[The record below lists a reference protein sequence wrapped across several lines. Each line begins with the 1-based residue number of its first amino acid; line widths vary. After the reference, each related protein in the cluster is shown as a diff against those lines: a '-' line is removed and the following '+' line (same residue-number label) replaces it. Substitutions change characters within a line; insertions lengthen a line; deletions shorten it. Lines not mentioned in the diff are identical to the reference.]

1 MSGNTNCQVEFDNLQ
16 VECPQTH
23 DEILLDARM
32 KGIVS
37 SRESR
42 KYAWKPKKANTKEK
56 KHSRSSYLLL
66 RLVASFDKMCT
77 YLCRHPRAQTHMVA
91 CETHALAG
99 ALETKERT
107 STY

>member
-1 MSGNTNCQVEFDNLQ
+1 MSGNTNCEVEFDNLQ

-42 KYAWKPKKANTKEK
+42 KYAWKSKKANTKEK
-56 KHSRSSYLLL
+56 KHSRSDYLLL
-66 RLVASFDKMCT
+66 RLMVSFDKMCT
-77 YLCRHPRAQTHMVA
+77 YLGHRPRAQTHMVA
-91 CETHALAG
+91 CETHALSG

>member
-1 MSGNTNCQVEFDNLQ
+1 MSGNTNGQVEFDNLQ

-23 DEILLDARM
+23 DEILVDARM

-42 KYAWKPKKANTKEK
+42 KSGCKCKKVKKQEK
-56 KHSRSSYLLL
+56 KHSRSNYLLL

-77 YLCRHPRAQTHMVA
+77 YLGHCPRAQTHMVA
-91 CETHALAG
+91 CETHALSG